1 MKIHR
6 LIGIWLGLA
15 IAAVSLP
22 TKAAVISDNQV
33 GTATSVSGIYWGQSV
48 LTGAG
53 TSWNNLQMN
62 FFFGST
68 PIAFG
73 TLYMFSSAYGGNPTG
88 LASSSYLASAA
99 DAGSTWD
106 FAPSVTVLANTMYYF
121 YSDGVNPGSLTGDSN
136 NSEPVEDY
144 YATFSST
151 GSFSNGNTSINYLL
165 TGTPVSDVP
174 EPATLA
180 LLSLG
185 LLGLGFGRRKKA

>member
-6 LIGIWLGLA
+6 LMGIWLGLA

-22 TKAAVISDNQV
+22 AKADLISDNQV

-62 FFFGST
+62 FFSGST

-73 TLYMFSSAYGGNPTG
+73 TLYMFGSAYGGNPTG
-88 LASSSYLASAA
+88 LASSGYLASAA

-106 FAPSVTVLANTMYYF
+106 FASSVTVLANTMYYF
-121 YSDGVNPGSLTGDSN
+121 YSDGVNPGSLTGNTD
-136 NSEPVEDY
+136 NSQPVEDY
-144 YATFSST
+144 YYTFSST
-151 GSFSNGNTSINYLL
+151 GNFSNGGTAINYLL
-165 TGTPVSDVP
+165 TGTPVP

-180 LLSLG
+180 LLGLG
-185 LLGLGFGRRKKA
+185 LFGLGFGRRKKA